1 MKHRFNRNDWP
12 TIKAE
17 GLKDR
22 SLLYGQVPRLHIDGM
37 DLVETGAIMRYI
49 GRKYFLLLTTIHNC
63 RYNLLGETPETNAF
77 GDMAY
82 EGFVDCLNGYFKAV
96 FSPNPE
102 DKVNYYSKTLETF
115 LSAFEY
121 VFGKYEGPFI
131 LGEKPTMYDCMAYS
145 VLDIVLTNAPSPI
158 SNPVIEKFMVC
169 RLFGAYADVCRMLS
183 RMFLLSRT
191 LLNPAEESKCFA
203 KCFELDVVL
212 FVNEYKINQK
222 RLYGD
227 ELRTIVIVLMLKISS
242 LVGHRMNELF

>member
-1 MKHRFNRNDWP
+1 MSCVFVLFLFPASFTMSAAILTYFPSKGRADAICFALELAGVKYENNRFNRNDWP

-49 GRKYFLLLTTIHNC
+49 GRKY
-63 RYNLLGETPETNAF
+63 NLLGETPETNAF

-82 EGFVDCLNGYFKAV
+82 EGFVDCLNNYFKAV

-158 SNPVIEKFMVC
+158 SNPVIEKFMDAFKNV
-169 RLFGAYADVCRMLS
+169 
-183 RMFLLSRT
+183 
-191 LLNPAEESKCFA
+191 PAIKDFIESGRR
-203 KCFELDVVL
+203 
-212 FVNEYKINQK
+212 I
-222 RLYGD
+222 
-227 ELRTIVIVLMLKISS
+227 
-242 LVGHRMNELF
+242 